1 MMTSEPVRAGGTPRF
16 STDLVFTVARRE
28 FLSTVRRKA
37 FLLTLLGTPA
47 YFAFV
52 LTISSGSARGERT
65 QALQDLR
72 TIGYVDSSGYFAHSG
87 PKITTDIEPGDVNRR
102 DGGLANSKTIR
113 FETSVR
119 SFPDQPTAEAALRAG
134 QVNQIVII
142 PADYMETGKVRRYAR
157 SNNLFSNADRRVVAS
172 WLARTLVQGRVDS
185 TLAARVAKPAE
196 RERLYALNRAGQFEL
211 KDDKRELLDFLLP
224 MFFAMLLG
232 LSIIIG
238 GQYLLQGVSEEKE
251 SRILESLLC
260 QVTPSELMAGKL
272 IGLGSVGLLVI
283 ATWVGAGGIA
293 SGPML
298 AAMPIQVPLP
308 LIGIAVCYFLLGYI
322 FYGSMM
328 TAISAVTNNMREAQ
342 QFSVWFTFANFLP
355 FIMLT
360 RILGHPN
367 AGLAVGLSLFPPTAA
382 TAMMLRLTAPSSV
395 VPGWQL
401 ALSMALLAL
410 TGWLVLRGAAR
421 IFRVGLLMYGKTPSL
436 PEILRWATSA

>member
-1 MMTSEPVRAGGTPRF
+1 MTTNDPVRPIAPKRF
-16 STDLVFTVARRE
+16 STDRVFTVARRE

-52 LTISSGSARGERT
+52 LTISSGSAKGERT
-65 QALQDLR
+65 EALRDLR
-72 TIGYVDSSGYFAHSG
+72 AIGYVDSSGYFGQSE
-87 PKITTDIEPGDVNRR
+87 PSITTDVAQSDVSSSQRSVPN
-102 DGGLANSKTIR
+102 ATPVH

-119 SFPDQPTAEAALRAG
+119 SFPDQTTAEAALRAG

-142 PADYMETGKVRRYAR
+142 PSDYMATGHIRRYAR
-157 SNNLFSNADRRVVAS
+157 SNNLFSNADKRVVAS
-172 WLARTLVQGRVDS
+172 WLARTLVHGRVDS
-185 TLAARVAKPAE
+185 TLAARVAKPAD
-196 RERLYALNRAGQFEL
+196 REQLYALDRNGHFEL

-283 ATWVGAGGIA
+283 ATWVTAGGIA

-298 AAMPIQVPLP
+298 AAMPIQIPLP
-308 LIGIAVCYFLLGYI
+308 LIGIAVAYFLLGYV

-360 RILGHPN
+360 RILGHPS

-436 PEILRWATSA
+436 PEILRWATKA